1 MGEFVPW
8 AVPENCV
15 EAEAAP
21 ELLGGSEPAELPENC
36 GEGVGAAELLGLPEI
51 VWGAETV

>member
-21 ELLGGSEPAELPENC
+21 ELLADSEFTAD
-36 GEGVGAAELLGLPEI
+36 PEI
-51 VWGAETV
+51 VWRLEPL